1 MHIND
6 LILKLKNENFV
17 IDTIAAKLQL
27 DVIYGYLSRSY
38 WSENIPRAIVE
49 KSVKNSFCF
58 GVYHFDTQVGFARLI
73 TDYCTFAYL
82 ADVFILEQYRG
93 KGLSKWL
100 MHEILRHPDLQTLRR
115 WNLSTA
121 DAHGLYQKF
130 GFTALKKPEVYMELV
145 FPDIYKNKD
154 F

>member
-1 MHIND
+1 VNID
-6 LILKLKNENFV
+6 QIKSKLKNENFV
-17 IDTIAAKLQL
+17 IDTIQGKLQT

-58 GVYHFDTQVGFARLI
+58 GVYHFEEQVGFARLI
-73 TDYCTFAYL
+73 TDFTTFAYL
-82 ADVFILEQYRG
+82 ADVFILEEYRG

-100 MHEILRHPDLQTLRR
+100 MHEIMTHPDLQTLRR

-121 DAHGLYQKF
+121 DAHGLYEKF
-130 GFTALKKPEVYMELV
+130 GFTALQKPEVYMELV

-154 F
+154 Y